1 MIDLEIILKAEPTL
15 SPNGIELTPTNEKFD
30 ADYIQQIKTCIDW
43 LKDKPISRKFN
54 YRSTSYGIK
63 HKIERELD
71 VYIANGCLIAAIIHL
86 DIPYKRIP
94 NSPNI
99 YVAIEEK
106 VLSKNDPN
114 RARVGLV
121 RQTRAHWY

>member
-1 MIDLEIILKAEPTL
+1 MIDLERILKAEPTL
-15 SPNGIELTPTNEKFD
+15 TPYGIELTQTNEKYD
-30 ADYIQQIKTCIDW
+30 ADYLQQIEICIDW
-43 LKDKPISRKFN
+43 LKDKPISQKFN
-54 YRSTSYGIK
+54 YHSTSYGIK

-71 VYIANGCLIAAIIHL
+71 VYIANGCLIAAIIYL
-86 DIPYKRIP
+86 GIPYKRIP

-114 RARVGLV
+114 RARVGFEW
-121 RQTRAHWY
+121 A

>member
-71 VYIANGCLIAAIIHL
+71 VYIANGCLIAAIIHN
-86 DIPYKRIP
+86 DRFRNNIKSGTNSKPKRDRTNTNQRKI
-94 NSPNI
+94 
-99 YVAIEEK
+99 
-106 VLSKNDPN
+106 
-114 RARVGLV
+114 
-121 RQTRAHWY
+121 